1 MSVERGRNAAHARS
15 SLQTLQLIPPHPSLH
30 SHNSPLGRGNRSSPS
45 DNAPQS
51 GVRQSWPPNPGGH
64 LHCPSYGLH
73 SPELPQLNAGRRQLK
88 QGGHSGGREGSP
100 GRRRG
105 GAAKEAPLARVI
117 PSLVSSSSRV
127 GTDTRSVLAEG
138 PAAMSEGRA
147 RKRRGS
153 GRGGSIMAGDGG
165 GQRDGQ

>member
-1 MSVERGRNAAHARS
+1 MWGRVSAPIQAR
-15 SLQTLQLIPPHPSLH
+15 TRPA
-30 SHNSPLGRGNRSSPS
+30 LGRT
-45 DNAPQS
+45 
-51 GVRQSWPPNPGGH
+51 
-64 LHCPSYGLH
+64 GL
-73 SPELPQLNAGRRQLK
+73 RT
-88 QGGHSGGREGSP
+88 
-100 GRRRG
+100 
-105 GAAKEAPLARVI
+105 KEAPLARVI

-127 GTDTRSVLAEG
+127 GTDKRSVLAEG